1 MQFEVNTYSLLYF
14 VAGIVSIITS
24 YLCWQK
30 RSLNGAKT
38 LAIVFLLLSEWALI
52 GALELMAVDIS
63 AKILFSKFAY
73 FGTILVP
80 VVIMIF
86 AFEFS
91 NNQKYLTKR
100 FLILIFIIPVLT
112 ILLAFLNE
120 FHYSIWSGFRKTDNN
135 VLIYE
140 HGISFYLFAV
150 AYSYLCVIITTVLL
164 LIAIR
169 KQTFIHKTQVYLL
182 LTSISIV
189 WIGNVIY
196 IFELSPFTG
205 LDTTPISFILSGICL
220 YIALTKFSLLDFVPV
235 ARSLLL
241 ETIDDYII
249 AIDLSERILD
259 VNKSMLEFLKLPIK
273 DVVEKNISDIFK
285 NEKEIL
291 KIINDNDEGR
301 FEVQSLNTYNYW
313 YEITINKIISKN
325 DIQIGRLIIIRDISD
340 KVESDK
346 FIRLLST
353 AFEQSPIMAGII
365 DAEGRLEFI
374 NPKFEEI
381 TGYSSA
387 EVKDNYINILNPSV
401 NDLESRNR
409 IWNTIRSGKI
419 WSGEYYNTRKNGEPY
434 IETIIISPVRNKY
447 DEITNYII
455 LKEDITERKKI
466 EEELILSKEKAE
478 ESNRIKSN
486 FLSNMSHE
494 LRTPLFGILGFSD
507 LLSDVNNLESVH
519 EYAKIIHTSAK
530 RLSQTLNLILELSN
544 SETEGIVTQ
553 YKLVD
558 IVKVLNDIIK
568 ILKPSADEKNLFINT
583 EFERN
588 NINLLLDENLIKSS
602 FTNLVDNAI
611 KYTKSGGITI
621 KVNIKDSEKDK
632 KLIIKISDTGIG
644 IPRDKQDI
652 IFDEFRQVSE
662 GLGRTFEGSGIGL
675 TLTKKFI
682 EKMNGK
688 IYLESEV
695 NKGSTFIVEFNFV
708 DIVK

>member
-1 MQFEVNTYSLLYF
+1 MQLEINTYSFLYLI
-14 VAGIVSIITS
+14 AGVISLITS
-24 YLCWQK
+24 FLCWQK
-30 RSLNGAKT
+30 RSINGAKS
-38 LAIVFLLLSEWALI
+38 LSLVFLLLSEWAII
-52 GALELMAVDIS
+52 GAFELMAVEFN

-91 NNQKYLTKR
+91 NYQKYLSKR
-100 FLILIFIIPVLT
+100 FLILIFIIPAIT
-112 ILLAFLNE
+112 IFLAFLNE
-120 FHYSIWSGFRKTDNN
+120 FHYSIWSGFRRADNN

-140 HGISFYLFAV
+140 HGISFYIFAV
-150 AYSYLCVIITTVLL
+150 GYSYLCVITTTVLL
-164 LIAIR
+164 LIAI
-169 KQTFIHKTQVYLL
+169 KKLTYLHKGQIYLL
-182 LTSISIV
+182 LVSIGIV

-205 LDTTPISFILSGICL
+205 LDTTPVSFILSGICL

-241 ETIDDYII
+241 EMIDDYII
-249 AIDLSERILD
+249 AVDLSERILD
-259 VNKSMLEFLKLPIK
+259 VNKSMLDYLKLPIK
-273 DVVEKNISDIFK
+273 AVVEKNISELLK

-291 KIINDNDEGR
+291 KIINDNEEGR
-301 FEVQSLNTYNYW
+301 FEVQSFNKYNYW
-313 YEITINKIISKN
+313 YEITINKIISRN
-325 DIQIGRLIIIRDISD
+325 NIQIGRLIIIRDISD
-340 KVESDK
+340 KIESDK

-365 DAEGRLEFI
+365 DAEGRIEFI

-387 EVKDNYINILNPSV
+387 EVKGNYINILNPAV

-409 IWNTIRSGKI
+409 IWNTIRNGEI
-419 WSGEYYNTRKNGEPY
+419 WSGEYYNSRKNGESY
-434 IETIIISPVRNKY
+434 IETIIISPVKNKY
-447 DEITNYII
+447 DEIANYII

-466 EEELILSKEKAE
+466 EEELILAKEKAE
-478 ESNRIKSN
+478 ESSRLKSN

-507 LLSDVNNLESVH
+507 LLSDVQDMDSVK
-519 EYAKIIHTSAK
+519 EYANIIHSSAK

-544 SETEGIVTQ
+544 TETEGIVTH

-558 IVKVLNDIIK
+558 IIKVLNDIINS
-568 ILKPSADEKNLFINT
+568 LKPSADEKNLFIKT
-583 EFERN
+583 EFERSN
-588 NINLLLDENLIKSS
+588 VNLLLDENLFKGA
-602 FTNLVDNAI
+602 FTNLLDNAI
-611 KYTKSGGITI
+611 KYTNSGGVTI
-621 KVNIKDSEKDK
+621 KVNIKDSGKDK

-644 IPRDKQDI
+644 IPKDKQDI
-652 IFDEFRQVSE
+652 IFDEFRQASE

-688 IYLESEV
+688 ISLESEV
-695 NKGSTFIVEFNFV
+695 NKGSTFFVEFNFV